1 MLSSAEI
8 GRTSELLAMYALL
21 SKGYTVLT
29 PTVPTEV
36 FDLAITKP
44 GSNVLQRIQVKKILE
59 RTRNGRDY
67 FVIRGVRSNGK
78 PYTTDD
84 CEYMLGVVGK
94 RIFITPCRG
103 ISEYWVRK
111 EDAAKKWTELTI

>member
-1 MLSSAEI
+1 MLSTAEI

-21 SKGYTVLT
+21 SKGYTVLS
-29 PTVPTEV
+29 PTVSSEA

-44 GSNVLQRIQVKKILE
+44 GHNTLARIQVKKIVE
-59 RTRNGRDY
+59 RTRDGRDY
-67 FVIRGVRSNGK
+67 YVIRGMRSNGK

-84 CEYMLGVVGK
+84 CDYMLGVVGK
-94 RIFITPCRG
+94 QLFMTPCRG

-111 EDAAKKWTELTI
+111 EDAPKKWIELKI

>member
-1 MLSSAEI
+1 MLSTAEV

-21 SKGYTVLT
+21 SQGYTVLS

-44 GSNVLQRIQVKKILE
+44 GSNILRRIQVKKIVE
-59 RTRNGRDY
+59 RTRDGRDY
-67 FVIRGVRSNGK
+67 YVIRGLRSNGK

-84 CEYMLGVVGK
+84 CDFMLGVVGK
-94 RIFITPCRG
+94 RLFITPCRG

-111 EDAAKKWTELTI
+111 EDAPQKWTELII